1 MYGLVN
7 QAIRGLVESRF
18 GEQPWQQIR
27 VKAGLENDVFLSM
40 ESYDDAITYNLVG
53 AASEILELAPEE
65 VLHAF
70 GKYWVLEVAKKN
82 YAELMKAAGST
93 IPDFLANLDQLHS
106 RVLAIFPELQPPSFR
121 TVLIEPG
128 KIRLYYYSE
137 REGLEPF
144 VLGLVAGLGVFLKL
158 PVAVRLEAS
167 KGEGR
172 SHAEFLVTYSEK
184 AMDEASTNEPRS
196 TS

>member
-18 GEQPWQQIR
+18 GEQHWQQIR

-40 ESYDDAITYNLVG
+40 EPYDDAITYNLVG

-93 IPDFLANLDQLHS
+93 IGCW
-106 RVLAIFPELQPPSFR
+106 R
-121 TVLIEPG
+121 
-128 KIRLYYYSE
+128 
-137 REGLEPF
+137 
-144 VLGLVAGLGVFLKL
+144 
-158 PVAVRLEAS
+158 
-167 KGEGR
+167 
-172 SHAEFLVTYSEK
+172 
-184 AMDEASTNEPRS
+184 
-196 TS
+196 